1 MRIGELSKKYGIER
15 RTIDYW
21 TTLGL
26 IHPETD
32 PKNGFR
38 IYGPKAEE
46 ELQRVIIADIMG
58 WKLNEESIKSVETMP
73 KEGWNEWVMAK
84 IRYEE
89 EEAMKKFRVAEAI
102 AMRLGGLE
110 RDEVETKER
119 RKADHWTVPDYFWLT
134 ADDRDECDDE
144 DGLSR
149 GDRNA
154 GAKVREG

>member
-46 ELQRVIIADIMG
+46 ELQRVIIDDIMG

-84 IRYEE
+84 IRHEE
-89 EEAMKKFRVAEAI
+89 LRVMKKYWAAEAI
-102 AMRLGGLE
+102 ALRFGGRE
-110 RDEVETKER
+110 RDGRETAKR
-119 RKADHWTVPDYFWLT
+119 CKTDCGAIPDDFWS
-134 ADDRDECDDE
+134 AVDDRDECDDE
-144 DGLSR
+144 DGLSG
-149 GDRNA
+149 GDQNA
-154 GAKVREG
+154 GTEV